1 MYSQIWGQV
10 LICAHKK
17 KPLQRSSFLIRVESE
32 GFEPSSKRRVFK
44 LSTCLVRWLVFDM
57 RPDKNTQRAYLGFLV
72 SCCGKTIGNTNPM
85 GWTSERWTERVAV
98 HQKYLSGLLYF
109 SRIKPTNIQLIKQ
122 QVRMTCCHLLFVA
135 FDLRGT
141 LQASACWHLTTAI
154 AVKSNVDPK
163 ERLCKGSSINSKSWL
178 FCEIFVNYV
187 GDVTH

>member
-1 MYSQIWGQV
+1 MKLNS
-10 LICAHKK
+10 L
-17 KPLQRSSFLIRVESE
+17 RFFFFVESE

-72 SCCGKTIGNTNPM
+72 SCCGKTIGNTNPI

-98 HQKYLSGLLYF
+98 HQKYLSDLLYF
-109 SRIKPTNIQLIKQ
+109 GQIKPINIQLIKQ

-163 ERLCKGSSINSKSWL
+163 ERRCKDTKIAALLLLQTKYL
-178 FCEIFVNYV
+178 RRM
-187 GDVTH
+187 

>member
-1 MYSQIWGQV
+1 M
-10 LICAHKK
+10 
-17 KPLQRSSFLIRVESE
+17 ESE

-44 LSTCLVRWLVFDM
+44 LSTCLVRWLIFDM
-57 RPDKNTQRAYLGFLV
+57 WPDKNTQRAYLGFLV
-72 SCCGKTIGNTNPM
+72 SCCGKTIGNTNPI

-163 ERLCKGSSINSKSWL
+163 ERRYK
-178 FCEIFVNYV
+178 
-187 GDVTH
+187 VTKKAPAFLLQTKNLWGLQRIYIQLKV